1 MSFRTASVIQQFF
14 LDSAMV
20 KNGSLIELAW
30 RTSGKFERLASRG
43 MVLIGALVFFYTHP
57 HKNTV
62 FFCLVIILGPNLL
75 SKDPGRVILPLPG
88 VGGMSPNMLLPLCET

>member
-1 MSFRTASVIQQFF
+1 
-14 LDSAMV
+14 MV
-20 KNGSLIELAW
+20 KNGSMIELAW
-30 RTSGKFERLASRG
+30 RISGKFERLASRG

>member
-20 KNGSLIELAW
+20 KNGSMIELAW
-30 RTSGKFERLASRG
+30 RISGKFERLASRG

-57 HKNTV
+57 HKNRV
-62 FFCLVIILGPNLL
+62 FFCFGYYIRTKLTFQRSRKGYT
-75 SKDPGRVILPLPG
+75 STAWGGRNVPKHA
-88 VGGMSPNMLLPLCET
+88 SPTV

>member
-1 MSFRTASVIQQFF
+1 
-14 LDSAMV
+14 MV

-43 MVLIGALVFFYTHP
+43 MVLIGALVFFYSHP

>member
-1 MSFRTASVIQQFF
+1 MLISFNSFSESAVF

-20 KNGSLIELAW
+20 KKRRI
-30 RTSGKFERLASRG
+30 SGKFERLVDGGGGVGFDRSTG
-43 MVLIGALVFFYTHP
+43 IFLYMYTW
-57 HKNTV
+57 KIQSFSVWIT
-62 FFCLVIILGPNLL
+62 ILGPNLL

>member
-1 MSFRTASVIQQFF
+1 
-14 LDSAMV
+14 MV
-20 KNGSLIELAW
+20 KNGSMIELAW
-30 RTSGKFERLASRG
+30 RISGKFERLVGRG
-43 MVLIGALVFFYTHP
+43 MVLIGALVFFYTRP

-62 FFCLVIILGPNLL
+62 FSVLVIILGPNLL